1 MEGNSTFPSGNGTLP
16 RAITKINGRDAA
28 TVLELLNLKYSG
40 FQDPDSQWNSQF
52 QRYASP
58 DALPIMAASLFFQ
71 GASITLTYDNGQE
84 RTENSIA
91 AVRPMVDFEGVN
103 SGEDFYNRFC
113 TPDPLPDAAVTAVE
127 ADSPTATVPS
137 TSTSLTAPE
146 PTISGYPFPV
156 IRDNGG
162 NVTAGYFLNGTGY
175 DDVAI
180 LSVSGFS
187 PEGALDAITYLTNFQ
202 ETVEKFLAQCKAQG
216 KKRLIVDVTANGGG
230 FVVAGYDLFAQ
241 VSKAKLG
248 RDGFLYARDC

>member
-1 MEGNSTFPSGNGTLP
+1 MPSRNGTLP

-58 DALPIMAASLFFQ
+58 DTLPILAASLFFQ
-71 GASITLTYDNGQE
+71 GTSITLTYDNGQE
-84 RTENSIA
+84 STENSIA
-91 AVRPMVDFEGVN
+91 AVRPTIDFAGIN

-113 TPDPLPDAAVTAVE
+113 TPDPSPVAVAPAVTTMEPDAPAATAPATSTAVTA
-127 ADSPTATVPS
+127 A
-137 TSTSLTAPE
+137 E

-156 IRDNGG
+156 VRDNGG

-175 DDVAI
+175 GDVAI

-187 PEGALDAITYLTNFQ
+187 PEGAIDSITYLLNFQ
-202 ETVEKFLAQCKAQG
+202 DTVEKFLAQCKAQN
-216 KKRLIVDVTANGGG
+216 KKRLVVDVTANGGG

-241 VSKAKLG
+241 VNQA
-248 RDGFLYARDC
+248 